1 MNLISPSIASSPAN
15 PAWDEAF
22 LRVESYLRAY
32 HLESRVLLNQLAT
45 EIIDEARAG
54 EPHSPLEPPVT
65 RAMRVTRAR
74 IEAWCARAGSDF
86 DEPSERNRAHGRLA
100 LVIANLTGRWSN
112 HFFSAEAV
120 PPELSAAMG
129 SFRFQPG
136 PELRYS
142 NMPPAPLEFGFDEV
156 ENPHVSKQGLRFL
169 TRAACSWL
177 VVVGLIGVA
186 WAASH

>member
-1 MNLISPSIASSPAN
+1 MIRNRSNFNLLL
-15 PAWDEAF
+15 
-22 LRVESYLRAY
+22 LRI
-32 HLESRVLLNQLAT
+32 VLLLFVFFLCRVFFLVFNAGYFSSLDGTSVMLAF
-45 EIIDEARAG
+45 IYGLR
-54 EPHSPLEPPVT
+54 
-65 RAMRVTRAR
+65 
-74 IEAWCARAGSDF
+74 F
-86 DEPSERNRAHGRLA
+86 DITA

-120 PPELSAAMG
+120 PPELSAAMV

-142 NMPPAPLEFGFDEV
+142 NMPPAPLEFGFDEI
-156 ENPHVSKQGLRFL
+156 ETPHARKQGLKFL